1 MLTTRAQRCHFRRIR
16 VEGGRCHGNAA
27 THTRASR
34 IDLLCFFLF
43 VSNFFVRE
51 MRRVRKV
58 GRRLTKRLD
67 VGHWSTSVCLLIGPE
82 MLLDAEILEGFLEV
96 RRGSSVAG
104 TRPL

>member
-1 MLTTRAQRCHFRRIR
+1 M
-16 VEGGRCHGNAA
+16 A
-27 THTRASR
+27 TLQHTHARLVS
-34 IDLLCFFLF
+34 ICCVFLF
-43 VSNFFVRE
+43 RFQFFVRE

>member
-1 MLTTRAQRCHFRRIR
+1 M
-16 VEGGRCHGNAA
+16 
-27 THTRASR
+27 
-34 IDLLCFFLF
+34 
-43 VSNFFVRE
+43 
-51 MRRVRKV
+51 RKV

-82 MLLDAEILEGFLEV
+82 MLLDAEILEGFSEV